1 MNRYF
6 SDAWYHAKRAGSNA
20 YRGLREVGEPVE
32 MKLREW
38 TGREIE
44 AEPTR
49 TERVKASLEE
59 RFERVEDRAEERA
72 RGAYEGARQRVRM
85 AR

>member
-6 SDAWYHAKRAGSNA
+6 GDAWYHAKRAGSNA
-20 YRGLREVGEPVE
+20 YRGLREVGEPIE
-32 MKLREW
+32 QRIREW

-49 TERVKASLEE
+49 TERVKGRLEE
-59 RFERVEDRAEERA
+59 RLDRVEDRAEQRA
-72 RGAYEGARQRVRM
+72 RRVYEAARRRVRF